1 MYLDEVHGYGD
12 NHDDDDQPS
21 GLSYSAWTRDKDIV
35 RQLLS
40 EPDAH
45 DPVKPPDIYE
55 MFDGPNPRLAGRTR
69 WGNGFGAPQLDE
81 NGEYIDPDALVEK
94 WKVRYYE
101 FRREQELRASDPINP
116 NAPYSRD
123 SDNRPSGLSREAWRK
138 DKRIIKRLL
147 REPGAH
153 DLVDPPNITTGEHAG
168 GLFMFDG
175 SEWRSGATFWGNGVG
190 APRFDE
196 DGNMIPREKRVEQWK
211 VKYYQFRR
219 RRDREL
225 IYDRLKQDDYDRY
238 IDNHRD
244 LPIADYNPEDHKPFE
259 PRHGGRRYDEE
270 LGRWV
275 STNPR
280 VNHDRYYN
288 PDEQSGDNY
297 YNAKNTYDRIFRR
310 MYPEGRDYDG
320 D

>member
-12 NHDDDDQPS
+12 NRDDDDQPS

-69 WGNGFGAPQLDE
+69 WGNAFGAPQLDE

-101 FRREQELRASDPINP
+101 FRRERELRASDPINP
-116 NAPYSRD
+116 NGPSPRRD

-138 DKRIIKRLL
+138 DKRMIKRLL

-153 DLVDPPNITTGEHAG
+153 ARPCGPTKYHDRRACRGLVY
-168 GLFMFDG
+168 
-175 SEWRSGATFWGNGVG
+175 V
-190 APRFDE
+190 
-196 DGNMIPREKRVEQWK
+196 
-211 VKYYQFRR
+211 
-219 RRDREL
+219 
-225 IYDRLKQDDYDRY
+225 
-238 IDNHRD
+238 
-244 LPIADYNPEDHKPFE
+244 
-259 PRHGGRRYDEE
+259 RRYQVALWHNF
-270 LGRWV
+270 LGRWCTTV
-275 STNPR
+275 R
-280 VNHDRYYN
+280 
-288 PDEQSGDNY
+288 
-297 YNAKNTYDRIFRR
+297 
-310 MYPEGRDYDG
+310 
-320 D
+320 